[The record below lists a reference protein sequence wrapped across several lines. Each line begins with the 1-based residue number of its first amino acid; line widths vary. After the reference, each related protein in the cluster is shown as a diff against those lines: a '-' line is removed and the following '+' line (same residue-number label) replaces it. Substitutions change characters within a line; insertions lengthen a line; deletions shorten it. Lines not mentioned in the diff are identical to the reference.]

1 MLWSDMVDD
10 EIPQTTTQINTTQNS
25 FYVDDEYIKTFF
37 VNNDIKNFK
46 FYEINEN
53 KSYTFKNFKMLFNY
67 LYRYKKNGLKMND
80 IIIKPISY
88 TLLEITEVINTNL
101 EFFNNFIN
109 ILTKIYINKFI
120 NKNNKFIKT
129 NIFVFIYKLHKLYLN
144 DKKNIINENVIS
156 VEFNKLNND
165 AKIQII
171 KEIYNF

>member
-88 TLLEITEVINTNL
+88 TLLEITEVINKDAQRSL
-101 EFFNNFIN
+101 PF
-109 ILTKIYINKFI
+109 KCWS
-120 NKNNKFIKT
+120 
-129 NIFVFIYKLHKLYLN
+129 N
-144 DKKNIINENVIS
+144 DR
-156 VEFNKLNND
+156 
-165 AKIQII
+165 
-171 KEIYNF
+171 